1 MAVYGLGYNGI
12 KDSGTFQIEPTLA
25 ATIATTL
32 EAEEGKAYAIDGDG
46 LVGYGTAGDPVFGI
60 VEKVRKED
68 NNSDVLLASLK
79 LTGFVEGVAITSVTD
94 AHPEAGKAV
103 CVDGSGGVQIAATN
117 AQTTLISRARAF
129 YVDTTGATAI
139 IQL

>member
-12 KDSGTFQIEPTLA
+12 KDCGTFQIEPTLA

-79 LTGFVEGVAITSVTD
+79 LTGFVEGVPITSVTD
-94 AHPEAGKAV
+94 AAPVAGKAV

-117 AQTTLISRARAF
+117 ATADLISRARAF
-129 YVDTTGATAI
+129 SVDATGKTAI

>member
-12 KDSGTFQIEPTLA
+12 KDSGTFKIDPSLA
-25 ATIATTL
+25 TTIATAL

-94 AHPEAGKAV
+94 AAPVPGKAV
-103 CVDGSGGVQIAATN
+103 CVDGSGGVQLADTNAATN
-117 AQTTLISRARAF
+117 LISRARAF
-129 YVDTTGATAI
+129 SVDTTGKTAI

>member
-12 KDSGTFQIEPTLA
+12 KDCGTFKIDPSLA
-25 ATIATTL
+25 TTIATAL
-32 EAEEGKAYAIDGDG
+32 EAEEGKAYAIVDDG

-94 AHPEAGKAV
+94 ALPEAGKAV

-117 AQTTLISRARAF
+117 AETTSISRARAF
-129 YVDTTGATAI
+129 YVDTTGKTAI